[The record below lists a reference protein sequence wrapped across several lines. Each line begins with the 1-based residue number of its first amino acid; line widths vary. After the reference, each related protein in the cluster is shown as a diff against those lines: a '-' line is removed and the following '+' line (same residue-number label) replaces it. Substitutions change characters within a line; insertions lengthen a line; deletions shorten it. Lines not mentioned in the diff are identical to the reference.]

1 MRAVPALLIASI
13 VSLHAAVAF
22 AAEDAI
28 ETSKHV
34 IEDQIKAFLKDD
46 AEAAY
51 AFAAPDIKAKF
62 PDKDVFFAMVKKT
75 YDPVYRPRDYA
86 FGRSKSVGDGAMIL
100 HEVLITGRDGK
111 NWRAVYKL
119 MRQPDGSYKIGGV
132 AVVPDTISK
141 DI

>member
-1 MRAVPALLIASI
+1 MRAVPVLLIASI
-13 VSLHAAVAF
+13 ASSGAAAAI

-28 ETSKHV
+28 ETSRHV
-34 IEDQIKAFLKDD
+34 IEDQIKAFLNDD
-46 AEAAY
+46 AAAAY

-62 PDKDVFFAMVKKT
+62 PDKDVFFAMVKKS
-75 YDPVYRPRDYA
+75 YEPVYHPRDYA
-86 FGRSKSVGDGAMIL
+86 FGRSKSIGDGAMIL
-100 HEVLITGRDGK
+100 HEVLITGRDGR

-132 AVVPDTISK
+132 AVVPDMISK